1 MNNVLRNRLNVSG
14 RLVASV
20 LLLGAT
26 VLAGC
31 ATNTMT
37 GRKQLSLVSEES
49 VARQSLSYYSAMES
63 DARKKAKLITSGP
76 LKERVDAI
84 TNRLIEQAVLYRPDS
99 RDWDWR
105 VLVIDEPKTVNA
117 FCMPGGLMGIYTG
130 MFEKLQ
136 ATDDEVAQVMGH
148 EIGHALAGHG
158 SEKMSTRIAANMAAI
173 VLAAAVSSNVK
184 DFNNNQS
191 ALLVG
196 ATAFVTLPNS
206 RETESE
212 ADRIGIEL
220 AARAG
225 YEPQAAVT
233 LWQKMAALDK
243 GSTPVFMRTH
253 PSSEVRAQDLQNL
266 GPPMAKL
273 HNHALANLKEK
284 PPYDWLQGP
293 REQRPSVD
301 PSQAIALYSPAWERF
316 VQGEVELKGNNVLA
330 YQAQKG
336 SLKGAFEKSQWRDLA
351 VQVMEA
357 DFRLDLN
364 YWYLGRAALGLGHA
378 QAAQRYMGRAF
389 ELSQTEDGAC
399 AKRTFVGCAGLDVKK
414 LVEETR

>member
-1 MNNVLRNRLNVSG
+1 MRPWRFVSSVAFVAAAFVLS
-14 RLVASV
+14 
-20 LLLGAT
+20 
-26 VLAGC
+26 GC

-37 GRKQLSLVSEES
+37 GRKQLSLVSEQS

-63 DARKKAKLITSGP
+63 DARKKQKLIDSGP
-76 LKERVDAI
+76 LKERVAVI

-99 RDWDWR
+99 RDWNWQ

-158 SEKMSTRIAANMAAI
+158 AEKMSTRIAANMAAI
-173 VLAAAVSSNVK
+173 VIAAAISNNSR
-184 DFNNNQS
+184 DFNSNQQVM
-191 ALLVG
+191 LVG
-196 ATAFVTLPNS
+196 ATTFVTLPNS

-225 YEPQAAVT
+225 YNPQAAVT
-233 LWQKMAALDK
+233 LWQKMATLDQ
-243 GSTPVFMRTH
+243 GNTPAFMRTH
-253 PSSEVRAQDLQNL
+253 PSSETRAQDLKTL
-266 GPPMAKL
+266 GPPMDKL
-273 HNHALANLKEK
+273 HLHALARMDEK
-284 PPYDWLQGP
+284 PPFDWLKGP
-293 REQRPSVD
+293 REQRPAVD

-316 VQGEVELKGNNVLA
+316 IQGEAELKGNNVLT
-330 YQAQKG
+330 YQTRKG
-336 SLKGAFEKSQWRDLA
+336 GLKEVHDKKQWRDLA

-364 YWYLGRAALGLGHA
+364 YLYLGRAAQGLGHA
-378 QAAQRYMGRAF
+378 QAAQRYMGKAL

-399 AKRTFVGCAGLDVKK
+399 ARRTFVGCSGFEVRSL
-414 LVEETR
+414 ETESR

>member
-1 MNNVLRNRLNVSG
+1 MRPWRFLSSVAFVAAALVLS
-14 RLVASV
+14 
-20 LLLGAT
+20 
-26 VLAGC
+26 GC

-37 GRKQLSLVSEES
+37 GRKQLSLVSEQS

-63 DARKKAKLITSGP
+63 DARKKQKLIDSGP
-76 LKERVDAI
+76 LKERVEII

-99 RDWDWR
+99 RDWNWQ

-158 SEKMSTRIAANMAAI
+158 AEKMSTRIAANMAAI
-173 VLAAAVSSNVK
+173 VIAAAISNNSR
-184 DFNNNQS
+184 DFNNNQQ
-191 ALLVG
+191 AMLVG
-196 ATAFVTLPNS
+196 ATTFVTLPNS

-225 YEPQAAVT
+225 YNPQAAVT
-233 LWQKMAALDK
+233 LWQKMATLDR
-243 GSTPVFMRTH
+243 GNTPAFMRTH
-253 PSSEVRAQDLQNL
+253 PTSEARAQDLKTL
-266 GPPMAKL
+266 GPPMEKL
-273 HNHALANLKEK
+273 HSHALAHMDEK
-284 PPYDWLQGP
+284 PPFDWLKGP
-293 REQRPSVD
+293 REQRPAVD

-316 VQGEVELKGNNVLA
+316 IQGEAELKGNNVLA
-330 YQAQKG
+330 YQTRKG
-336 SLKGAFEKSQWRDLA
+336 GLKEVHDKKQWRDLA

-364 YWYLGRAALGLGHA
+364 YLYLGRAAQGLGHA
-378 QAAQRYMGRAF
+378 QAAQRYMGKAL
-389 ELSQTEDGAC
+389 ELSETEDGAC
-399 AKRTFVGCAGLDVKK
+399 AKRTFVGCSGVDVRSGAT
-414 LVEETR
+414 ESR